1 MLLRTKTAV
10 VLKDTFVTA
19 RHELQ
24 GQDAEWT
31 VSGGKVF
38 QYCYA
43 AKGCRDTATERCIP
57 FSVSAM
63 VNSHVPLPV
72 CTGVDLC
79 AVSHL
84 LKAYLGNRPL
94 RLGLTCGRSRFRLR
108 STLPL
113 CCKSGEM
120 PVHYRHNRILTGM
133 FDSFSPASCFC
144 QGGDRYLK
152 PEVRHWLHS
161 YPGCS
166 LFSQTSKWNN
176 TKMNS
181 DAVAWLFHN
190 LLVFFPA

>member
-1 MLLRTKTAV
+1 MSL
-10 VLKDTFVTA
+10 A

-31 VSGGKVF
+31 VSSKGKAF
-38 QYCYA
+38 QCCYTA
-43 AKGCRDTATERCIP
+43 IGCRGTATQRRFP
-57 FSVSAM
+57 LSVSAM

-84 LKAYLGNRPL
+84 LKAYLGNGPL

-144 QGGDRYLK
+144 QGADRYLK
-152 PEVRHWLHS
+152 PQVRHRLRS
-161 YPGCS
+161 SPGCS
-166 LFSQTSKWNN
+166 PFLKLANETTPK
-176 TKMNS
+176 
-181 DAVAWLFHN
+181 
-190 LLVFFPA
+190 